1 MRKFTP
7 YMILAIG
14 LLALAI
20 DLLPNLKLPDGRA
33 TDGTRPIE
41 TKLGLD
47 LRGGLRVEYQVQP
60 VDGVIATAADVATIR
75 DIIERR
81 VNSTGVAEP
90 LVQTQGSDRI
100 IVELPGVSDP
110 DAIRALLGTTGRL
123 DFIPLPVETYGSI
136 NIATGEPTPGAKPV
150 PGQGAL
156 LDDPTLK
163 PLFSGDQISS
173 SSVSTDTTGQRVV
186 SFSLK
191 SEGADL
197 FSTYTSEN
205 IGSYFAIAL
214 DGTIVSA
221 PYIQSAITGGEGQIS
236 GGASGGFALEEAT
249 SLVTILKFGSLP
261 FPIAEIGV
269 TEVKATLGAAF
280 LGQALFAGAV
290 GILLVF
296 LFMIMHYRLA
306 GFVASGALIFYMLI
320 VLALFRLIPVTLTL
334 AGIAG
339 FVLSIGMAVDANI
352 LIFERTKEELRIG
365 KSIVPAVEAGFS
377 RAWNSILDSNVS
389 SLITAFILFYFGSS
403 TIKGF
408 ALVLIIGVLCSMF
421 TAISLTRA
429 MLRAV
434 INQPRYASPYLYGVG
449 RGDLDSEAAALKAAG
464 AQHE

>member
-1 MRKFTP
+1 MRKVTP
-7 YMILAIG
+7 FLILAVG

-20 DLLPNLKLPDGRA
+20 DVMPNLKLPAGGTDG
-33 TDGTRPIE
+33 GTRPIE

-60 VDGVIATAADVATIR
+60 VNGVTATAADIATIR

-81 VNSTGVAEP
+81 VNSTGVSEP

-100 IVELPGVSDP
+100 VVELPGVSDP
-110 DAIRALLGTTGRL
+110 DAIRKLLGTTGRL
-123 DFIPLPVETYGSI
+123 DFIPLPRETYGYVDTTSG
-136 NIATGEPTPGAKPV
+136 ASTAGVKVVPVAGEKLT
-150 PGQGAL
+150 
-156 LDDPTLK
+156 DPTLK

-173 SSVSTDTTGQRVV
+173 STVAVDSSGKRVV

-191 SEGADL
+191 SEGAKL
-197 FSTYTSEN
+197 FGDWTTAN
-205 IGSYFAIAL
+205 LGTYFAISL
-214 DGTIVSA
+214 DGTVVSA

-236 GGASGGFALEEAT
+236 GGGASGFAVAEAT
-249 SLVTILKFGSLP
+249 NLVTILKFGSLP
-261 FPIAEIGV
+261 FPIAEVGV
-269 TEVKATLGAAF
+269 TSVKATLGAAF
-280 LGQALFAGAV
+280 LNQAILAGLV

-296 LFMIMHYRLA
+296 LFMLLHYRLA
-306 GFVASGALIFYMLI
+306 GGVANVALLFYMII
-320 VLALFRLIPVTLTL
+320 VLAIFRVIPVTLTL

-365 KSIVPAVEAGFS
+365 KRVAPAVEAGFS

-421 TAISLTRA
+421 TAVTVTRLI
-429 MLRAV
+429 LRNV
-434 INQPRYASPYLYGVG
+434 IRQERFSSPYLYGVG
-449 RGDLDSEAAALKAAG
+449 DGDITPPSGATIRG
-464 AQHE
+464 